1 MEGQSIIRPRIGN
14 RGGLSAWN
22 AVILVVL
29 SACFFVALGEAG
41 AVLSSQLAGI
51 RGVDRGGGAAASLE
65 EGMATMDTGNDIV
78 ERVDLRLR
86 VEDLEL
92 MEV

>member
-1 MEGQSIIRPRIGN
+1 LVPSIIQWRIGH

-22 AVILVVL
+22 AVTLVVFI
-29 SACFFVALGEAG
+29 ACFVALGKAG

-51 RGVDRGGGAAASLE
+51 RCLDRAGVGAAASLE
-65 EGMATMDTGNDIV
+65 EGMATMDVGNDVV

>member
-1 MEGQSIIRPRIGN
+1 M
-14 RGGLSAWN
+14 
-22 AVILVVL
+22 ILVVL
-29 SACFFVALGEAG
+29 SACFIALGEAG
-41 AVLSSQLAGI
+41 AVLSGQLAGI